1 MYHIYSLT
9 LERNVNIALLDRICP
24 EKASA
29 ILAGKKKGI
38 WSRMIHVGFYK
49 NISRY
54 SSRLLEREMIEQ

>member
-29 ILAGKKKGI
+29 ILAGKKK
-38 WSRMIHVGFYK
+38 K
-49 NISRY
+49 RY
-54 SSRLLEREMIEQ
+54 LVKDDTRRILQEHK